1 MDNAGLIMAAA
12 SYWYGDPVAIM
23 GALARAQ
30 AMRPER
36 RIVAAAEVPDALVDI
51 DDETGMPTVARI
63 ANGIAMV
70 RIAGPMMA
78 GAYWGATDTSAVT
91 RLVRAA
97 AASPD
102 VSGIMLDID
111 SPGGEVGG
119 VSILADEVRAARRM
133 KPVAA
138 HVSGMGASAGYHVA
152 AQASIVTAERS
163 AKVGGIGVYTLVG
176 DVSKMLADEGIKIHL
191 VTSGGLKGQGAP
203 GVPVSEDYLA
213 DTQRLVGEYY
223 DDFVAGIAEGRGW
236 DDDRARSL
244 DQGVL
249 WSAHTAF
256 ELGVIDG
263 VLSRGEALAQLH
275 QRSQQASRARVMA
288 AATAARARL
297 SI

>member
-36 RIVAAAEVPDALVDI
+36 RMVASEDDGALVDI
-51 DDETGMPTVARI
+51 DDETGVPTVARV
-63 ANGIAMV
+63 ANGIAMIRV
-70 RIAGPMMA
+70 GGPMMA
-78 GAYWGATDTSAVT
+78 GAYYGATDTSAVT

-102 VSGIMLDID
+102 VQGIMLDID

-119 VSILADEVRAARRM
+119 VSILADEIRAARAK

-152 AQASIVTAERS
+152 AQASMITAERS
-163 AKVGGIGVYTLVG
+163 AKVGGIGVSTLVG
-176 DVSKMLADEGIKIHL
+176 DASKALADAGIKVHL
-191 VTSGGLKGQGAP
+191 ITSGGLKGQGAP
-203 GVPVSEDYLA
+203 GVPVGEDYLA

-244 DQGVL
+244 DQGIL
-249 WSAHTAF
+249 WSAHSAF
-256 ELGVIDG
+256 ELGLIDG
-263 VLSRGEALAQLH
+263 VLTRGEALLALH
-275 QRSQQASRARVMA
+275 GKAQQAARARVMA

-297 SI
+297 SL